1 MKKFMFFKRSA
12 VVFIS
17 SVIIFPQIVLASDV
31 HGDKELQNYKNSTP
45 IIYQLNSTSIYDEN
59 LEISSADVDEEERY
73 VTRGAFILML
83 YKLEGSPDA
92 DTENFN
98 FDDVDINSNCGEAI
112 CWANEKGIASGY
124 NDKLFGTDDNIT
136 KEQLF
141 CMLYRYTLFK
151 GIDAPIEGN
160 AIHEFNDENSVS
172 DYAVNSIRWA
182 IGTGL
187 IKMEESEGC
196 INPKDYVIH
205 TEAVNIIEKY
215 CNLFSN

>member
-92 DTENFN
+92 DTDNFN
-98 FDDVDINSNCGEAI
+98 FDDVDINSNV
-112 CWANEKGIASGY
+112 Y

>member
-98 FDDVDINSNCGEAI
+98 FDDVDINSNCGEDI
-112 CWANEKGIASGY
+112 CWANEKGIVHGY
-124 NDKLFGTDDNIT
+124 GDGSKFGPDDNIT
-136 KEQLF
+136 RQDLAVILRNFAQYKEKNVNVTSNLNK
-141 CMLYRYTLFK
+141 FK
-151 GIDAPIEGN
+151 DGN
-160 AIHEFNDENSVS
+160 IVS
-172 DYAVNSIRWA
+172 DYAKSAVEWAVGKGVITGNNNGESLTPHANSTRAEVAGMIYNYCTKVN
-182 IGTGL
+182 
-187 IKMEESEGC
+187 
-196 INPKDYVIH
+196 V
-205 TEAVNIIEKY
+205 
-215 CNLFSN
+215 